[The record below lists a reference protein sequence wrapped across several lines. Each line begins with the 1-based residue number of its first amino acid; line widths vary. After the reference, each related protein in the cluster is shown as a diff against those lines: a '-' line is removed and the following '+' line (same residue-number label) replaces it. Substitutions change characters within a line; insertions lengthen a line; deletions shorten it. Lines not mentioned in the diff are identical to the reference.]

1 MVKVAG
7 FAVGALLVV
16 LQAGP
21 AAVIEPAPGTM
32 SIPVT
37 AADLAAAA
45 GLTRDDPATLPLDIV
60 RLTFPSPEGPG
71 AAPDGR
77 IVAIKKA
84 LDRVGSRGRLPLPL
98 TPATWRTHVLR
109 AEVPGDRLASV
120 ILGTRPTAL
129 LYHGLLALDPPTL
142 AWLEANPA
150 VLDPLLKHPGATAA
164 FARSI
169 HVRGGA
175 VVTPGEDANAV
186 WQAIVGADPG
196 NAVSFVSSLVTARA
210 GRVAA
215 FYDAVAHL
223 DAAHQRFVIGAPG
236 QANRVDRARELAGAV
251 THDMSRWRLEEYPFV
266 RADLDAPLLFRQVA
280 LDERGVPLGPPQRA
294 WAKAF
299 NGAPD
304 ADAPVDAQWLVEHV
318 LKGEGVTSRR
328 RFEAFRFAQRVLPS
342 ENAAPLPIVADALRD
357 FLRVPALML
366 TLESAGMRGAPI
378 YAAAGKAA
386 AALGGDEQALILF
399 QGGVSLV
406 ERARAAGT
414 LDAVEAQRLLGSLM
428 NAAVARSS
436 RASLLGW
443 LTTELLP
450 SFKSRVPIASG
461 QPDDAEEIALRAMAG
476 PAPAAPVVIEW
487 EGQRYAVDLS
497 HPELRR
503 LKLLRR
509 SQQEPPLGDALAS
522 ATPRKL
528 ATLANSLA
536 ALVYAVA
543 MGPPDSQAAGGGA
556 VWRRHRFGTDTTPV
570 AESQLPWRT
579 AVEVFGQGEWHLAGS
594 MLRLDLVLAHL
605 ALRRLDPTEMPDRSQ
620 LSTMDR
626 RTLARTVALIN
637 GRTLTDDARDA
648 IVGALARGRARAGS
662 LASPDGVE
670 AFATD
675 AGLSEWRTEAL
686 RWRLAHDAPRVA
698 TGFTTLELFRLGGGM
713 APGPGWGAA
722 AETLDGC
729 FCLRMP
735 ERTPWEEYT
744 GRASS
749 GQLATGLADVML
761 RSAEALAARRL
772 PAVLTG
778 AVAAFAMQDTI
789 DSGRPQYF
797 DDWLSLAFAA
807 RDLSDDRFDDY
818 VAALTAAGPLVP
830 LSKYVPR

>member
-1 MVKVAG
+1 MAKVAG
-7 FAVGALLVV
+7 FAVGALLLALHAGRASVV
-16 LQAGP
+16 
-21 AAVIEPAPGTM
+21 EPAPGTM
-32 SIPVT
+32 SIPIT
-37 AADLAAAA
+37 AADLAAVV

-60 RLTFPSPEGPG
+60 RIAFASPEVPG
-71 AAPDGR
+71 APADGR
-77 IVAIKKA
+77 LAAIKKA
-84 LDRVGSRGRLPLPL
+84 LDGFGSGGRLPLPL
-98 TPATWRTHVLR
+98 APATWRAHVLH
-109 AEVPGDRLASV
+109 ADVADGRLAFA
-120 ILGTRPTAL
+120 IFATRPTAL

-150 VLDPLLKHPGATAA
+150 VLDALLKHPGTTAV

-169 HVRGGA
+169 HVRDGA

-196 NAVSFVSSLVTARA
+196 NAASFVARLVTARS
-210 GRVAA
+210 GRIAA

-223 DAAHQRFVIGAPG
+223 DAAHRRFVIGAPG
-236 QANRVDRARELAGAV
+236 QANRVDRARELADAV
-251 THDMSRWRLEEYPFV
+251 TRDMSPWRLEEYPFV

-280 LDERGVPLGPPQRA
+280 LDERGVPLGPPQSA

-299 NGAPD
+299 SGAPN
-304 ADAPVDAQWLVEHV
+304 ADAPVDAHWLVEHV
-318 LKGEGVTSRR
+318 LTAGGSASRR
-328 RFEAFRFAQRVLPS
+328 RFEAFRFAQRALPS
-342 ENAAPLPIVADALRD
+342 ESAQVPLIADALRY

-366 TLESAGMRGAPI
+366 TLESGGVRSAPI

-386 AALGGDEQALILF
+386 ASLGGDEHAIILF
-399 QGGVSLV
+399 QAGVSLV
-406 ERARAAGT
+406 ERARSAGT

-428 NAAVARSS
+428 DAAVTRSP

-443 LTTELLP
+443 LKTDLLP
-450 SFKSRVPIASG
+450 SFKSRLPIASE
-461 QPDDAEEIALRAMAG
+461 QPDDAEEIALRAIAG
-476 PAPAAPVVIEW
+476 PAPAAPVAIEW

-497 HPELRR
+497 QPELRR

-522 ATPRKL
+522 ATPRNL

-536 ALVYAVA
+536 GLVYAVA
-543 MGPPDSQAAGGGA
+543 MGPPDSQAAAGGA
-556 VWRRHRFGTDTTPV
+556 VWRRHRFGADLTT
-570 AESQLPWRT
+570 AGESQMPWRS
-579 AVEVFGQGEWHLAGS
+579 AVEVFGQGDWHLTGS

-605 ALRRLDPTEMPDRSQ
+605 TLRRLDPTEMPARSL

-637 GRTLTDDARDA
+637 GRTLTDEARDA
-648 IVGALARGRARAGS
+648 IAGALARGRARAGS
-662 LASPDGVE
+662 LLASPEAVE

-675 AGLSEWRTEAL
+675 AGLSEWRSAAL

-698 TGFTTLELFRLGGGM
+698 TGFTTLELFRLGGGVD
-713 APGPGWGAA
+713 PGPGWGAA

-729 FCLRMP
+729 VCLRMP

-744 GRASS
+744 GRAST
-749 GQLATGLADVML
+749 GQLASGLADVML

-807 RDLSDDRFDDY
+807 RDLGDDRFDDY